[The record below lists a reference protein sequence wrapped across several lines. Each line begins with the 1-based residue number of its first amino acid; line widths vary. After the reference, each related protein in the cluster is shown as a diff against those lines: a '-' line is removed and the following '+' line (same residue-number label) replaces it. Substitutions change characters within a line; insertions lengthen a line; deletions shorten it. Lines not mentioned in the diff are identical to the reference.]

1 MLTLSILWLVLAA
14 SVIVIAILR
23 KASAKT
29 MQESGLQTSESGEAL
44 SLLAVIYGVALLAGF
59 VCVGKFLVSG
69 F

>member
-14 SVIVIAILR
+14 SVIAIAILR

-29 MQESGLQTSESGEAL
+29 MQESGLETRESGGAL
-44 SLLAVIYGVALLAGF
+44 SVLAVIYGVALLAGF
-59 VCVGKFLVSG
+59 VCVSKFLVSG

>member
-23 KASAKT
+23 RASAKT

-59 VCVGKFLVSG
+59 VCVSKFLVSG